1 MSNWILD
8 LNKLV
13 NTKDYPDMDLQAS
26 AHTIMA
32 SYGQSN
38 NEKERENIKGNINL
52 YINNLK
58 DRINDPIIEKKYNI
72 LLKLQSEL
80 SVLDQTHPI
89 EEIVK
94 PEGPKI
100 NSDPENMVMPS
111 NIVVDKRNVKKIEL
125 SYAEQDEL
133 LKMEEE
139 AVEAEQNE
147 AKVEESDI
155 TNNLMDNIVI
165 PDKVDLGDGEIIDL
179 HAPAPTDKKIYD
191 NMPLETEE
199 QTKLRNEALSKLDN
213 VESGFKT
220 PYEVKSKVVNVLVDP
235 NEEKLNEIESIVKE
249 INEDKFTENEKF
261 EYNDALTQFMNTYNS
276 AWIPD
281 EVKNTLLTNSYNK
294 IKEIYNKYKNSNEPK
309 VYPKDEDIIVEND
322 KKIQNMIDEIKTKI
336 NYIYHGEILFDYLT
350 QAEELNARKIYGRA
364 MNELV
369 DITLV
374 EAAFEDLEKFASLSR
389 VRQKD
394 DTKSNEISESNE
406 SLDTND
412 IITKLR
418 DKAKVKY
425 DSIDRNYLIP
435 NEVNKLDTLFKNIN
449 EIYHTEYIE
458 DKIKELDELIA
469 IANKRKDEES
479 LKEDEVQIIELDE
492 NKPKSERVPNPK
504 VEESNV
510 SFDEI
515 AQLYH
520 KDPDPK
526 ILRGNGTKLE
536 KLIKYKNSEVNGR
549 KVYIPDSNYE
559 VIVNQVHD
567 RTQINFMYNMMLQN
581 GVNIDDL
588 EASMKEEF
596 IHILYDHCI
605 FPLQEDIT
613 YNEFI
618 SNLSPND
625 LELLFVTF
633 SLVNTKLN
641 KDNILPLHIP
651 YLQCDNCDST
661 IALKEEIVMD
671 LAQEFR
677 NIYDTERFISNYKI
691 YRNSNFKS
699 IKEAYTSG
707 EYGQVLKL
715 TFKEGSFNYTAYICR
730 PTVQKQLLIKSNNE
744 LIAYRSMAVNFTKRA
759 SYLKKTMS
767 NIDNL
772 IDYLNTH
779 SYAQFK
785 GDVDYINKNN
795 INLRDP
801 NISEEN
807 KLLIENVTSVLT
819 NMEDVLNELSPVF
832 FAALII
838 DTVVIST
845 GDGFET
851 TFTLND
857 GDIYEF
863 IEVIKDQLPSE
874 FTQELA
880 ERAEEMDYV
889 SKDVKIFFTADEV
902 ADKLDFYSIYKKPED
917 LEKVL
922 RENKAPEEAIKK
934 ELERVEE
941 IKKEFDSTHRCT
953 KCGHGI
959 YKVGYNTLLFFSITN
974 LLN

>member
-89 EEIVK
+89 EEVIK

-100 NSDPENMVMPS
+100 NTDPENMVMPS
-111 NIVVDKRNVKKIEL
+111 NIVVDKRETKKREL

-139 AVEAEQNE
+139 AIEAEQNE
-147 AKVEESDI
+147 SKVKESNI
-155 TNNLMDNIVI
+155 TNNLIDDIVI

-179 HAPAPTDKKIYD
+179 HAPAPTEKVYHNI
-191 NMPLETEE
+191 PLEPIEE
-199 QTKLRNEALSKLDN
+199 TIKREEILDKLK
-213 VESGFKT
+213 
-220 PYEVKSKVVNVLVDP
+220 PEVKSIDSKFDEMKAEVKKMVIEIDDN
-235 NEEKLNEIESIVKE
+235 KLNPNIQHQYSK
-249 INEDKFTENEKF
+249 NLEK
-261 EYNDALTQFMNTYNS
+261 FMNTYNAS
-276 AWIPD
+276 WIENED
-281 EVKNTLLTNSYNK
+281 KVKPITEAYNA
-294 IKEIYNKYKNSNEPK
+294 IKDIYNEYKESTKLADEIDRSKFKKYPTD
-309 VYPKDEDIIVEND
+309 DELIAEND
-322 KKIQNMIDEIKTKI
+322 KKIQNMINEIKSKI
-336 NYIYHGEILFDYLT
+336 NYIYYGEIFFDYLT
-350 QAEELNARKIYGRA
+350 QIEELNARKIYGKA

-369 DITLV
+369 DIAIV
-374 EAAFEDLEKFASLSR
+374 EAAFEDLEKLASLSR
-389 VRQKD
+389 VRKLD
-394 DTKSNEISESNE
+394 DKKSNEVSESNE
-406 SLDTND
+406 SLDTSD

-418 DKAKVKY
+418 DKAKIKY
-425 DSIDRNYLIP
+425 NSIDRNYLIP

-449 EIYHTEYIE
+449 EIYHKEYIE

-469 IANKRKDEES
+469 ISNKRKDEES
-479 LKEDEVQIIELDE
+479 LKDDDIQIIELDE
-492 NKPKSERVPNPK
+492 DKPKSTRVPNPK

-520 KDPDPK
+520 RDPDPK

-549 KVYIPDSNYE
+549 KLYLPDSNYE

-671 LAQEFR
+671 LAQEFK

-759 SYLKKTMS
+759 SYLRKTMS

-807 KLLIENVTSVLT
+807 KLLIENVTSILT

-974 LLN
+974 LLS